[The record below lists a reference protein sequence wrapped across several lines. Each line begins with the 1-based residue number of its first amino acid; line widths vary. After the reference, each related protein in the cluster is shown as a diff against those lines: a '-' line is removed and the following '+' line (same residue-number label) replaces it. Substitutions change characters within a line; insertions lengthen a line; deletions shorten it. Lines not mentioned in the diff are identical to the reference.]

1 MEASYF
7 YMLILPLGI
16 FVFLT
21 SSVAFPYARKE
32 EPTRKKWTELTNLH
46 IQKHP
51 EHKETMSSEL
61 KGLEKL
67 LRNKA
72 IDQRTYQQL
81 KKALEDYYKI
91 NTGLDS
97 SEKDMIY
104 SVT

>member
-1 MEASYF
+1 MSSLAF
-7 YMLILPLGI
+7 YY
-16 FVFLT
+16 T
-21 SSVAFPYARKE
+21 RKE
-32 EPTRKKWTELTNLH
+32 EPARKKWTELTNLH
-46 IQKHP
+46 IQKHH

-72 IDQRTYQQL
+72 IDQTTYQQL
-81 KKALEDYYKI
+81 KEALEGYYKMI
-91 NTGLDS
+91 TELDS